1 VDVGYG
7 VSQALP
13 VVAETLQARRG
24 SLFLLQQPE
33 VHLHPR
39 AQAALGTYLGNIARQ
54 RRLTIVIETH
64 SDYLIDRVRMDVRDR
79 AGLDPK
85 DVCILFFERNGLDV
99 SVSQLLI
106 DNKGNILGAPSDT
119 GPSFFK
125 NNLELS
131 PECVLSSMPTQPMN
145 LVGRSA
151 SKRWQ
156 SSNGL

>member
-39 AQAALGTYLGNIARQ
+39 AQAALGTYLANIARQ

-64 SDYLIDRVRMDVRDR
+64 SDYLIDRVRMDVRDKT
-79 AGLDPK
+79 GLDPK
-85 DVCILFFERNGLDV
+85 DVCILFFERNGLNV
-99 SVSQLLI
+99 TVSQLGM
-106 DNKGNILGAPSDT
+106 DDKGNILGAPS
-119 GPSFFK
+119 GYRQFF
-125 NNLELS
+125 LQEQL
-131 PECVLSSMPTQPMN
+131 
-145 LVGRSA
+145 RA
-151 SKRWQ
+151 IA
-156 SSNGL
+156 